1 MKRAALIVGLALAA
15 CSPPTPQV
23 EPRAAPAA
31 PMPASPAPPPSAAN
45 SPANSPANS
54 TANPPGSAAEDPCNR
69 AAYADIVGRSE
80 KDPTVPPAGPRVR
93 RIHPGDQVTMD
104 YRADRLDIDIDA
116 KGVITG
122 LRCG

>member
-1 MKRAALIVGLALAA
+1 MKRTALIVGLALAA
-15 CSPPTPQV
+15 CSPQTPQV
-23 EPRAAPAA
+23 EPSAAPAGS
-31 PMPASPAPPPSAAN
+31 MPASPAPPPSAAN
-45 SPANSPANS
+45 PPTNPTANS
-54 TANPPGSAAEDPCNR
+54 PGSAAEDPCNR

-80 KDPTVPPAGPRVR
+80 KDPAAPPAGPSVR

-116 KGVITG
+116 KGVIFG